1 MQGRRTLDILYRGLL
16 HLWILSLGSLW
27 SLPWIGGTVTVWDSY
42 KVFGSLKS
50 RTPNHY
56 SSASDMY
63 LQLPPFLLRVVALQS
78 PSQSWTPYTPHRLEN
93 KQNIQKHL
101 IHSILG
107 LSSSSVSSSCSSSDS
122 SSMVTPCPGLNHFS
136 LVSTSTFSRL
146 GRGDT
151 PWRSRRLEGVGADA
165 AASTWSTLKLGRSNS
180 LGSDVP
186 VDQLARAASSM
197 SSHCCKMIAWASSR
211 ERNIKFLKQSKSA
224 LTRLHKL
231 QQPKKKLQEC
241 IASNSTSSDKS
252 SVRDWPSNF
261 VKAAAAD
268 CKSMAPTDQIE
279 TMNPETPK
287 SVAQS
292 TWQTRKK
299 KTISDDSWSPFSWH
313 TSVVWV
319 VIDDMDPISFALKH
333 VRCFQHTK
341 EKWECEKTKLEIS
354 CNINNLLC
362 CFSNRSLMQ
371 ADTIF
376 FSPNWIILGE
386 DVAAH
391 AEHHALNGCPLNPA
405 QKKVTGTKELSW
417 CASRSRLDSNISSF
431 HEDGAMTEIDVLVLW
446 KSENQGWSAKL

>member
-1 MQGRRTLDILYRGLL
+1 MKFTLNWGNCNSMRFLQGFWSFEESNTKPKQLGKPHVPPAPSIPTSICTAVTLTVMNSL
-16 HLWILSLGSLW
+16 H
-27 SLPWIGGTVTVWDSY
+27 
-42 KVFGSLKS
+42 
-50 RTPNHY
+50 
-56 SSASDMY
+56 
-63 LQLPPFLLRVVALQS
+63 
-78 PSQSWTPYTPHRLEN
+78 PHWLEN

-151 PWRSRRLEGVGADA
+151 SWPWRSRRLAGVGADA
-165 AASTWSTLKLGRSNS
+165 AASTWS

-186 VDQLARAASSM
+186 VDQLARAASSI

-268 CKSMAPTDQIE
+268 SKSMAPTDQI
-279 TMNPETPK
+279 
-287 SVAQS
+287 
-292 TWQTRKK
+292 
-299 KTISDDSWSPFSWH
+299 
-313 TSVVWV
+313 
-319 VIDDMDPISFALKH
+319 
-333 VRCFQHTK
+333 
-341 EKWECEKTKLEIS
+341 
-354 CNINNLLC
+354 
-362 CFSNRSLMQ
+362 
-371 ADTIF
+371 
-376 FSPNWIILGE
+376 
-386 DVAAH
+386 
-391 AEHHALNGCPLNPA
+391 
-405 QKKVTGTKELSW
+405 
-417 CASRSRLDSNISSF
+417 
-431 HEDGAMTEIDVLVLW
+431 
-446 KSENQGWSAKL
+446 

>member
-1 MQGRRTLDILYRGLL
+1 MQGRRTLDILYRGLF

-27 SLPWIGGTVTVWDSY
+27 SLPWIGETVTVWDSY
-42 KVFGSLKS
+42 KVFGALKS
-50 RTPNHY
+50 PTPNQN
-56 SSASDMY
+56 SSASHMY
-63 LQLPPFLLRVVALQS
+63 LQLPPFLHPL
-78 PSQSWTPYTPHRLEN
+78 RLES
-93 KQNIQKHL
+93 KQNNTKHTVS
-101 IHSILG
+101 HSLNPWSVLFICIIILFLLRFIING
-107 LSSSSVSSSCSSSDS
+107 NSLSRSEPLLARVN
-122 SSMVTPCPGLNHFS
+122 LNFQ
-136 LVSTSTFSRL
+136 
-146 GRGDT
+146 
-151 PWRSRRLEGVGADA
+151 
-165 AASTWSTLKLGRSNS
+165 S
-180 LGSDVP
+180 LGSWWHPLAFPSSWRRWSGCSGFNLVDVETWQVQFTGKRRP
-186 VDQLARAASSM
+186 CRPTGSGCIIHIFPLLQNDCLSILQGKEHQIS
-197 SSHCCKMIAWASSR
+197 
-211 ERNIKFLKQSKSA
+211 ETIKISFNKTPQTPA
-224 LTRLHKL
+224 T
-231 QQPKKKLQEC
+231 KKKTPRVHRLQFNIFWQKLCQRLAFKLCESC
-241 IASNSTSSDKS
+241 CCRLQIHGIQ
-252 SVRDWPSNF
+252 
-261 VKAAAAD
+261 
-268 CKSMAPTDQIE
+268 DQIE